1 MLKLQPSKNHMNIFS
16 LQSLEAELICSTAY
30 VDLFIRRIT
39 EPSLLAVFLRFIFTD
54 VCDDKN
60 IIDTLVA
67 RLGLQS
73 QVNISI
79 SICMNSQYNTKFPIL
94 TFNFWLKLIMF
105 LQILQLCTV
114 TLSLF
119 ETLVGLNCEDVML
132 WLVFRH
138 LIPMDHLVPC
148 QRPSI
153 KQPDLHGR
161 ASERYVSTSIE
172 IQNNTFI

>member
-1 MLKLQPSKNHMNIFS
+1 
-16 LQSLEAELICSTAY
+16 
-30 VDLFIRRIT
+30 
-39 EPSLLAVFLRFIFTD
+39 
-54 VCDDKN
+54 
-60 IIDTLVA
+60 
-67 RLGLQS
+67 
-73 QVNISI
+73 
-79 SICMNSQYNTKFPIL
+79 
-94 TFNFWLKLIMF
+94 MF

-172 IQNNTFI
+172 IQNTTFEYWRWMYAIDLKKNGFVFFHRLLSMTPICCLEASSNSSQPTNTDIQLSSSNASYNNRGSSSSSVVNPTQANQVWRHLNILMIWWLPKGAAFWVMCNLH

>member
-1 MLKLQPSKNHMNIFS
+1 
-16 LQSLEAELICSTAY
+16 
-30 VDLFIRRIT
+30 
-39 EPSLLAVFLRFIFTD
+39 
-54 VCDDKN
+54 
-60 IIDTLVA
+60 
-67 RLGLQS
+67 
-73 QVNISI
+73 
-79 SICMNSQYNTKFPIL
+79 
-94 TFNFWLKLIMF
+94 MF

-172 IQNNTFI
+172 IQNTTFKWDIVTLIVCNIFEKITGSFSSTGYYQ

>member
-1 MLKLQPSKNHMNIFS
+1 
-16 LQSLEAELICSTAY
+16 
-30 VDLFIRRIT
+30 
-39 EPSLLAVFLRFIFTD
+39 
-54 VCDDKN
+54 
-60 IIDTLVA
+60 
-67 RLGLQS
+67 
-73 QVNISI
+73 
-79 SICMNSQYNTKFPIL
+79 
-94 TFNFWLKLIMF
+94 MF

-172 IQNNTFI
+172 IQNNTFIYIFVLMNLLNICDIDCMQHVRKNNGLVFFNRLLSMTPICCLEASSNSSQPTNTDIQLSSSNASYNNRGSSSSSVVNPTQANQV

>member
-1 MLKLQPSKNHMNIFS
+1 MLKLQLSKNHMNIFS
-16 LQSLEAELICSTAY
+16 FQSLEAELICSTAY

-79 SICMNSQYNTKFPIL
+79 SICMNITSWAS
-94 TFNFWLKLIMF
+94 FNFWLKLIMF

-138 LIPMDHLVPC
+138 LIPMEHLVPC

-172 IQNNTFI
+172 IKNTKFE

>member
-1 MLKLQPSKNHMNIFS
+1 MLKLQLSKNHMNIFS
-16 LQSLEAELICSTAY
+16 FQSLEAELICSTAY

-79 SICMNSQYNTKFPIL
+79 SICMNTQYNI
-94 TFNFWLKLIMF
+94 IQF
-105 LQILQLCTV
+105 LAKI
-114 TLSLF
+114 
-119 ETLVGLNCEDVML
+119 N
-132 WLVFRH
+132 H
-138 LIPMDHLVPC
+138 
-148 QRPSI
+148 
-153 KQPDLHGR
+153 
-161 ASERYVSTSIE
+161 VSTNSTALHCYAFVI
-172 IQNNTFI
+172 

>member
-1 MLKLQPSKNHMNIFS
+1 
-16 LQSLEAELICSTAY
+16 
-30 VDLFIRRIT
+30 
-39 EPSLLAVFLRFIFTD
+39 
-54 VCDDKN
+54 
-60 IIDTLVA
+60 
-67 RLGLQS
+67 
-73 QVNISI
+73 
-79 SICMNSQYNTKFPIL
+79 
-94 TFNFWLKLIMF
+94 MF

-172 IQNNTFI
+172 IQNTTFNDIDCMQYIWKNNGFVFFHRLLSMTPICCLEASSNSSQPTNTDIQLSSSNASYNNRGSSSSSVVNPTQANQVWRHFNILMIRWLPKGAAF

>member
-1 MLKLQPSKNHMNIFS
+1 MNGIMLKLQLSKNHMNVFS
-16 LQSLEAELICSTAY
+16 FQSLEAELICSTAY

-79 SICMNSQYNTKFPIL
+79 SICINTQYN
-94 TFNFWLKLIMF
+94 
-105 LQILQLCTV
+105 
-114 TLSLF
+114 
-119 ETLVGLNCEDVML
+119 
-132 WLVFRH
+132 H
-138 LIPMDHLVPC
+138 
-148 QRPSI
+148 SI
-153 KQPDLHGR
+153 FG
-161 ASERYVSTSIE
+161 
-172 IQNNTFI
+172 

>member
-1 MLKLQPSKNHMNIFS
+1 MPELQISKNHMSTIF

-73 QVNISI
+73 QVHISI
-79 SICMNSQYNTKFPIL
+79 SVCINTQY
-94 TFNFWLKLIMF
+94 
-105 LQILQLCTV
+105 
-114 TLSLF
+114 
-119 ETLVGLNCEDVML
+119 
-132 WLVFRH
+132 
-138 LIPMDHLVPC
+138 
-148 QRPSI
+148 SI
-153 KQPDLHGR
+153 IQFFAKINH
-161 ASERYVSTSIE
+161 VSTNSTALHCYAFVI
-172 IQNNTFI
+172 

>member
-79 SICMNSQYNTKFPIL
+79 SICMNTQYNIQ
-94 TFNFWLKLIMF
+94 F
-105 LQILQLCTV
+105 LAKI
-114 TLSLF
+114 
-119 ETLVGLNCEDVML
+119 N
-132 WLVFRH
+132 H
-138 LIPMDHLVPC
+138 
-148 QRPSI
+148 
-153 KQPDLHGR
+153 
-161 ASERYVSTSIE
+161 VSTNSTALHCYAFVI
-172 IQNNTFI
+172 

>member
-1 MLKLQPSKNHMNIFS
+1 
-16 LQSLEAELICSTAY
+16 
-30 VDLFIRRIT
+30 
-39 EPSLLAVFLRFIFTD
+39 
-54 VCDDKN
+54 
-60 IIDTLVA
+60 
-67 RLGLQS
+67 
-73 QVNISI
+73 
-79 SICMNSQYNTKFPIL
+79 
-94 TFNFWLKLIMF
+94 MF

-172 IQNNTFI
+172 IKNTKFEYYVNVCEYIGKTTSSFSSTGYYQ

>member
-1 MLKLQPSKNHMNIFS
+1 MSIIF

-30 VDLFIRRIT
+30 IDLFIRRIT

-79 SICMNSQYNTKFPIL
+79 STYVNT
-94 TFNFWLKLIMF
+94 
-105 LQILQLCTV
+105 
-114 TLSLF
+114 
-119 ETLVGLNCEDVML
+119 
-132 WLVFRH
+132 
-138 LIPMDHLVPC
+138 
-148 QRPSI
+148 
-153 KQPDLHGR
+153 
-161 ASERYVSTSIE
+161 
-172 IQNNTFI
+172 

>member
-1 MLKLQPSKNHMNIFS
+1 MSIFS
-16 LQSLEAELICSTAY
+16 FQSLEAELICSTAY

-79 SICMNSQYNTKFPIL
+79 SICMNTQYNKAQLFL
-94 TFNFWLKLIMF
+94 LLKLIMI

-172 IQNNTFI
+172 IQNTTFK

>member
-1 MLKLQPSKNHMNIFS
+1 MLKLPLSKNHMNIFS
-16 LQSLEAELICSTAY
+16 FQSLEAELICSTAY

-79 SICMNSQYNTKFPIL
+79 SICMNTQYNITSWAS
-94 TFNFWLKLIMF
+94 FNFWLKIIMF

-172 IQNNTFI
+172 IQNTTFE

>member
-1 MLKLQPSKNHMNIFS
+1 
-16 LQSLEAELICSTAY
+16 
-30 VDLFIRRIT
+30 
-39 EPSLLAVFLRFIFTD
+39 
-54 VCDDKN
+54 
-60 IIDTLVA
+60 
-67 RLGLQS
+67 
-73 QVNISI
+73 
-79 SICMNSQYNTKFPIL
+79 
-94 TFNFWLKLIMF
+94 MF
-105 LQILQLCTV
+105 LQTLQLCTV

-161 ASERYVSTSIE
+161 ASERYVSTSRK
-172 IQNNTFI
+172 IQNNTFIYMWHWLYAIYLKNNKLVFFNRLLSMTPICCLEASSNSSQPTNTDIQLSSSNASYNNRGSSSSSVVNPTQANQVWRHFNILMIRWLPKDAAFWVICDLH

>member
-1 MLKLQPSKNHMNIFS
+1 MLKLQPSKNHSKHFIFPEFRS
-16 LQSLEAELICSTAY
+16 RI
-30 VDLFIRRIT
+30 DLFNGLRRFVYPT
-39 EPSLLAVFLRFIFTD
+39 YYRALATGGVSEVHFHGCLWWQKYYWYTGS
-54 VCDDKN
+54 K
-60 IIDTLVA
+60 A
-67 RLGLQS
+67 WS
-73 QVNISI
+73 SI
-79 SICMNSQYNTKFPIL
+79 SGKYLFLYIYEYSIYS
-94 TFNFWLKLIMF
+94 FNFWLKLIMF

-172 IQNNTFI
+172 IQNTTFK

>member
-1 MLKLQPSKNHMNIFS
+1 MLMLQPSKNHMNILSF
-16 LQSLEAELICSTAY
+16 QSLEAELICSTAY

-73 QVNISI
+73 QVNISF
-79 SICMNSQYNTKFPIL
+79 SIFMSTQYITEFS
-94 TFNFWLKLIMF
+94 FNFWLKLIMF

-172 IQNNTFI
+172 IQNTTF

>member
-1 MLKLQPSKNHMNIFS
+1 
-16 LQSLEAELICSTAY
+16 
-30 VDLFIRRIT
+30 
-39 EPSLLAVFLRFIFTD
+39 
-54 VCDDKN
+54 
-60 IIDTLVA
+60 
-67 RLGLQS
+67 
-73 QVNISI
+73 
-79 SICMNSQYNTKFPIL
+79 
-94 TFNFWLKLIMF
+94 MF

-172 IQNNTFI
+172 IQNTTFKSLIVCNIFEKQQARFLQQVIINDTYMLP